1 MQKSL
6 KPTLERNMPLLHV
19 SEVNAEYGDVEV
31 LREVTVE
38 VPEQEIVTVV
48 GANGAGKSTLLKTI
62 SGILRPSSGEI
73 WLFGERIDH
82 LYTHQIVKKGLVRI
96 PEGRKI
102 FPTMSVLENLE
113 LGSYLSDAKAKR
125 PESLEKI
132 LSLFPTLKGRLGQAA
147 GTLSGGEQQMLAIG
161 RGLMSLPSVLM
172 LDEPSLG
179 LAPILVRQIFA
190 TVKEINRHGTTI
202 LLVEQNVFNALDMAN
217 EGYVLENGRVVLKG
231 NSRDLLANEY
241 IRESYLGL

>member
-6 KPTLERNMPLLHV
+6 KPILERNMRLLQV
-19 SEVNAEYGDVEV
+19 SEINVQYGDVEV

-38 VPEQEIVTVV
+38 VPEQEIVSIV
-48 GANGAGKSTLLKTI
+48 GANGAGKTTLLKSI
-62 SGILRPSSGEI
+62 SGILRPISGEI

-82 LYTHQIVKKGLVRI
+82 LYTHQIVEKGLVRI

-113 LGSYLSDAKAKR
+113 LGSYLSKAKAKR
-125 PESLEKI
+125 SESLEKV
-132 LSLFPTLKGRLGQAA
+132 LSLFPILKDRLEQAA

-190 TVKEINRHGTTI
+190 TVKEINQHGTTI
-202 LLVEQNVFNALDMAN
+202 LMVEQNVFNALNMAN

-231 NSRDLLANEY
+231 KSQDLLANEY
-241 IRESYLGL
+241 IKESYLGL

>member
-6 KPTLERNMPLLHV
+6 KPILERNMPSLQV
-19 SEVNAEYGDVEV
+19 SEINVQYGDVEV

-38 VPEQEIVTVV
+38 VPEQEIVSIV
-48 GANGAGKSTLLKTI
+48 GANGAGKTTLLKSI
-62 SGILRPSSGEI
+62 SGILRPISGEI

-82 LYTHQIVKKGLVRI
+82 LYPHQIVEKGLVRI

-113 LGSYLSDAKAKR
+113 LGSYLSKAKAKR
-125 PESLEKI
+125 SESLEKI
-132 LSLFPTLKGRLGQAA
+132 LSLFPILKDRLGQAA

-190 TVKEINRHGTTI
+190 TVKEINQHGTTI
-202 LLVEQNVFNALDMAN
+202 LMVEQNVFNALDMAN
-217 EGYVLENGRVVLKG
+217 KGYVLENGRVVLKG
-231 NSRDLLANEY
+231 KSQDLLANEY

>member
-6 KPTLERNMPLLHV
+6 KPILERNMPSLQV
-19 SEVNAEYGDVEV
+19 SEINVQYGDVEV

-38 VPEQEIVTVV
+38 VPEQEIVSIV
-48 GANGAGKSTLLKTI
+48 GANGAGKTTLLKAI
-62 SGILRPSSGEI
+62 SGILRPISGEI
-73 WLFGERIDH
+73 WLFGERIDR
-82 LYTHQIVKKGLVRI
+82 LYPHQIVEKGLVRI

-113 LGSYLSDAKAKR
+113 LGSYLSKAKAKR
-125 PESLEKI
+125 SESLEKI
-132 LSLFPTLKGRLGQAA
+132 LSLFPILKDRLGQAA

-190 TVKEINRHGTTI
+190 TVKEINQHGTTI
-202 LLVEQNVFNALDMAN
+202 LIVEQNVFNALDMAN

-231 NSRDLLANEY
+231 KSQDLLANEY